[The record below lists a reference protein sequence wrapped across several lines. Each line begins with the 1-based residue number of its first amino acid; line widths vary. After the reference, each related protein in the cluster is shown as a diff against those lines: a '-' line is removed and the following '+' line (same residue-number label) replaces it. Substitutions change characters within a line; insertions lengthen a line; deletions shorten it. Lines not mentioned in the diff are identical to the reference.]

1 MGVSATF
8 DGGDCYNLFVVSED
22 LPGYFDVYGWR
33 YERREPRVFRTGF
46 VGENGAWD
54 IWVTASELLV
64 VFLISPYVDRPE
76 DVAPGAPLLRTILK
90 ANHELNLA
98 KLGLDDEHDVC
109 LSVEM
114 PAEGFGYSQF
124 SDALTAI
131 AHYADELKDR
141 LDTAVAEDAE
151 DHAIQH
157 GVL

>member
-1 MGVSATF
+1 M
-8 DGGDCYNLFVVSED
+8 VSED

-33 YERREPRVFRTGF
+33 YERRESRVFRTGF

-64 VFLISPYVDRPE
+64 VFLISPYVERPE
-76 DVAPGAPLLRTILK
+76 GIVPGAPLLLTMLK

-98 KLGLDDEHDVC
+98 KLGLDDDHDVC

-124 SDALTAI
+124 SDALTAL

-141 LDTAVAEDAE
+141 LDGAVIEDAE
-151 DHAIQH
+151 DHAVRQ
-157 GVL
+157 GVQ

>member
-1 MGVSATF
+1 
-8 DGGDCYNLFVVSED
+8 VVSED

-33 YERREPRVFRTGF
+33 YERRESRVFRTGF

-64 VFLISPYVDRPE
+64 VFLISPYVERPE
-76 DVAPGAPLLRTILK
+76 GIAPGAPLLRALLK

-98 KLGLDDEHDVC
+98 KLGIDDDHDVC

-114 PAEGFGYSQF
+114 PADGFGYSQF
-124 SDALTAI
+124 SDALTAL

-141 LDTAVAEDAE
+141 LDAAVIDDAE
-151 DHAIQH
+151 DHAVRQ

>member
-1 MGVSATF
+1 M
-8 DGGDCYNLFVVSED
+8 VSEE

-33 YERREPRVFRTGF
+33 YERRESRVFRTGF

-54 IWVTASELLV
+54 IWVTASEQLV
-64 VFLISPYVDRPE
+64 VFSISPYVERPA
-76 DVAPGAPLLRTILK
+76 DTPPGAPLLRTLLR

-98 KLGLDDEHDVC
+98 KLGIDEDLDVC

-114 PAEGFGYSQF
+114 PADGFGYSQF
-124 SDALTAI
+124 SDALTAL

-151 DHAIQH
+151 DHQVQQ